1 MVELEEKGDSDDF
14 LSLGDF
20 PDEQCDSKLVE
31 EQSPELGCPSYR
43 DQSAS
48 CYFLLL
54 VVQWLEPRA
63 PMR

>member
-1 MVELEEKGDSDDF
+1 MVELEEKGDSGMIF
-14 LSLGDF
+14 CPLVI
-20 PDEQCDSKLVE
+20 EQSDSRFVE

-54 VVQWLEPRA
+54 VVHWLEPRA